1 MDSFIALGITAP
13 KSWILILLA
22 YLIGSISSAVITCK
36 LMGLEDPRLSG
47 SKNPGATNVLRNA
60 GKTAAIITLIGDM
73 FKGVLP
79 VLIAIYLAVDY
90 NVLAAVAFAAFIGH
104 LYPVFLKFKGGKG
117 VATALGVYLA
127 LDWKIGLSIIG
138 IWLITAA
145 IFRTSSLAALVA
157 IFCSPFLVW
166 QFSGTKALIIMS
178 VVLGT
183 MLFWRHRSNIKN
195 LISGAEEKIGKKT
208 PQ

>member
-1 MDSFIALGITAP
+1 MDSFIALGITHP
-13 KSWILILLA
+13 NSWALIFAA
-22 YLIGSISSAVITCK
+22 YIIGSISSAVITCK

-79 VLIAIYLAVDY
+79 VLVAIYLAVDY
-90 NVLAAVAFAAFIGH
+90 NVIALVAFAAFIGH

-127 LDWKIGLSIIG
+127 LDWKIGLAVIG
-138 IWLITAA
+138 AWLLVALTLRI
-145 IFRTSSLAALVA
+145 SSLAALIA
-157 IFCSPFLVW
+157 SLTAPFLIW
-166 QFSGTKALIIMS
+166 QINGSTSLIAMS
-178 VVLGT
+178 TVVT
-183 MLFWRHRSNIKN
+183 AMLFWRHRSNIKN
-195 LISGAEEKIGKKT
+195 LISGAEEKIGQKK
-208 PQ
+208 

>member
-1 MDSFIALGITAP
+1 MDSFIALGITDP
-13 KSWILILLA
+13 KSWGLILAA
-22 YLIGSISSAVITCK
+22 YIIGSISSAVITCK

-79 VLIAIYLAVDY
+79 VALVIMLGVDY
-90 NVLAAVAFAAFIGH
+90 NVIALVAFAAFIGH

-127 LDWKIGLSIIG
+127 LDWKIGLAVIG
-138 IWLITAA
+138 TWLFIA
-145 IFRTSSLAALVA
+145 IVFRISSLAALVA
-157 IFCSPFLVW
+157 SFAAPFYIW
-166 QFSGTKALIIMS
+166 QFSGSTPIMAMS
-178 VVLGT
+178 IVLTG
-183 MLFWRHRSNIKN
+183 MLFWRHRSNIQN
-195 LISGAEEKIGKKT
+195 LLSGAEEKIGKKK
-208 PQ
+208 

>member
-1 MDSFIALGITAP
+1 MDSFIALGINDP
-13 KSWILILLA
+13 KSWALIVAA
-22 YLIGSISSAVITCK
+22 YLIGSVSSAVITCK

-60 GKTAAIITLIGDM
+60 GKKAAIITLIGDM

-90 NVLAAVAFAAFIGH
+90 NVLALVAFAAFIGH

-127 LDWKIGLSIIG
+127 LD
-138 IWLITAA
+138 
-145 IFRTSSLAALVA
+145 
-157 IFCSPFLVW
+157 
-166 QFSGTKALIIMS
+166 
-178 VVLGT
+178 
-183 MLFWRHRSNIKN
+183 
-195 LISGAEEKIGKKT
+195 
-208 PQ
+208 

>member
-1 MDSFIALGITAP
+1 MDSFIAIGITDP
-13 KSWILILLA
+13 KSWGLILAA
-22 YLIGSISSAVITCK
+22 YLIGSISSAVITCR

-79 VLIAIYLAVDY
+79 VLVAIYLGVDY
-90 NVLAAVAFAAFIGH
+90 NVLALVAFAAFIGH

-127 LDWKIGLSIIG
+127 LDWRVGLSVIG
-138 IWLITAA
+138 IWLLTALV
-145 IFRTSSLAALVA
+145 FRTSSLSALVA
-157 IFCSPFLVW
+157 SFCAPFLIW
-166 QFSGTKALIIMS
+166 QITGLQPLMIMS
-178 VVLGT
+178 AILTV
-183 MLFWRHRSNIKN
+183 MLFWRHRSNIQN
-195 LISGAEEKIGKKT
+195 LISGAEEKIGEKK
-208 PQ
+208 

>member
-1 MDSFIALGITAP
+1 MDSFIAIGVNDP
-13 KSWILILLA
+13 KSWALILFA

-60 GKTAAIITLIGDM
+60 GKKAAIITLIGDM

-79 VLIAIYLAVDY
+79 VLIAIYLGVDY
-90 NVLAAVAFAAFIGH
+90 NVLALVAFAAFIGH

-127 LDWKIGLSIIG
+127 LDWRIGLSVIG
-138 IWLITAA
+138 LWLLSTA
-145 IFRTSSLAALVA
+145 IFRTSSLSALIA
-157 IFCSPFLVW
+157 SFCAPFLIW
-166 QFSGTKALIIMS
+166 QINGSQPLIIMS
-178 VVLGT
+178 TVLT
-183 MLFWRHRSNIKN
+183 VMLFWRHRSNIQN
-195 LISGAEEKIGKKT
+195 LISGAEEKIGEKKS
-208 PQ
+208 

>member
-1 MDSFIALGITAP
+1 MDSFIALGINDP
-13 KSWILILLA
+13 KSWGLIIVA

-60 GKTAAIITLIGDM
+60 GKKAAIITLIGDM

-79 VLIAIYLAVDY
+79 VLIAIYLSVDY
-90 NVLAAVAFAAFIGH
+90 NVLALVAFAAFIGH

-127 LDWKIGLSIIG
+127 LDWKIGLSVIG
-138 IWLITAA
+138 IWLVTAA
-145 IFRTSSLAALVA
+145 VFRTSSLSALIA
-157 IFCSPFLVW
+157 SFCAPFLIW
-166 QFSGTKALIIMS
+166 QINGSRSLIIMS
-178 VVLGT
+178 TVLT
-183 MLFWRHRSNIKN
+183 VMLFWRHRSNIQN
-195 LISGAEEKIGKKT
+195 LISGAEEKIGKKNS
-208 PQ
+208 